1 MRTLPFGVFYAV
13 LTMQLTAT
21 GAEVAVGM
29 AEADLLTAKGE
40 PQATMMAGE
49 KTIYRWSDMVVLLD
63 HARVVS
69 IDPRDLQKEQAEQK
83 RRAQMLAEIARKAE
97 IARQQAA
104 DAAKKQEAE
113 EERLRPQRELD
124 ALKAKVEKLEQDK
137 KAEAAEFTA
146 TIRRLEQ
153 EIGELSY
160 KIEQGCEERPADCR
174 VHMDYN
180 SGTVAYFREDTG
192 ELVTSRSMTPEERQ
206 TSLPVAMSH
215 AQMSGLLSLG

>member
-1 MRTLPFGVFYAV
+1 MRTLPFGVFYAA

-104 DAAKKQEAE
+104 DAAKKQAAE

-137 KAEAAEFTA
+137 KAEAAA
-146 TIRRLEQ
+146 QQQQIDDLERARQ
-153 EIGELSY
+153 SQIQNLRQAVDTSGYYYRKARDAGDKEKAASLLRVLLNQQAQLS
-160 KIEQGCEERPADCR
+160 AL
-174 VHMDYN
+174 
-180 SGTVAYFREDTG
+180 TG
-192 ELVTSRSMTPEERQ
+192 E
-206 TSLPVAMSH
+206 PVH
-215 AQMSGLLSLG
+215 